1 MPKPWTG
8 EVVKRLHNN
17 EITANELAKE
27 MDITVTYLSSILN
40 SKREPT
46 GIEERV
52 NKAIDSILEKRKAK
66 EN

>member
-8 EVVKRLHNN
+8 EAVKRLHNN

-27 MDITVTYLSSILN
+27 MDITVTYLSYILN
-40 SKREPT
+40 SKREPPR
-46 GIEERV
+46 IEERV

-66 EN
+66 EK

>member
-8 EVVKRLHNN
+8 EAVKRLHNN
-17 EITANELAKE
+17 EITAKELAEE
-27 MDITVTYLSSILN
+27 MGIAVTYVSTILN
-40 SKREPT
+40 SKREPN

-52 NKAIDSILEKRKAK
+52 NKAIDAILEKRKAK

>member
-8 EVVKRLHNN
+8 EAVKRLHNN

>member
-8 EVVKRLHNN
+8 EAVKRLHNN

-40 SKREPT
+40 SKREPA

-52 NKAIDSILEKRKAK
+52 NKAINSILEKRKAR

>member
-8 EVVKRLHNN
+8 EAVKRLHNN

-52 NKAIDSILEKRKAK
+52 NKAIDTILEKRKAR